1 MNRDMDAI
9 RKIVLAVRDAPA
21 EVTSVNE
28 MPEDVF
34 RFNAM
39 LLIEAGLV
47 DGIFNKSGGRHFT
60 PVPSAVILWR
70 LTWDGFDFADSISN
84 DALWNKAKE
93 RVIKPAGSWTFDI
106 LRDVLAALIK
116 EGLKL

>member
-9 RKIVLAVRDAPA
+9 RKIVLAVRDTDSETRAVPGIDDA
-21 EVTSVNE
+21 
-28 MPEDVF
+28 VF

-39 LLIEAGLV
+39 LLIDAGLV
-47 DGIFNKSGGRHFT
+47 LGTVKHDNRRDFT
-60 PVPSAVILWR
+60 PVPAIAIIWR
-70 LTWDGFDFADSISN
+70 LTWDGFEFADSISN